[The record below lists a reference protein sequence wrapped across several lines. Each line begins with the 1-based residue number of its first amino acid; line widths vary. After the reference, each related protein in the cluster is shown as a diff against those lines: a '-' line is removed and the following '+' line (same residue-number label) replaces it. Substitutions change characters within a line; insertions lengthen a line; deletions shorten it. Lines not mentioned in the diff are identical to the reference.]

1 MRLFLLFQLFSALQ
15 AIHAATVAP
24 TSNFTSLTTVQTGA
38 ILKVTINNT
47 ESDVNLL
54 STRVIFELDQL
65 VTSLHNNTSIKVILF
80 ESGNTK
86 FFAAHSDIIPRPGK
100 PFKYFF

>member
-1 MRLFLLFQLFSALQ
+1 MRPFLLFHLFSALQ

-24 TSNFTSLTTVQTGA
+24 TSKFTTLTTVQTGA

-54 STRVIFELDQL
+54 STKVIFELNQL
-65 VTSLHNNTSIKVILF
+65 VTSVHNDTSIKVILF
-80 ESGNTK
+80 KSGNPK
-86 FFAAHSDIIPRPGK
+86 FFAAHFDIIPRPGK